1 MKKEYK
7 LLRLMFL
14 AIFLTPALAFAQER
28 LISGKVTDAETTT
41 PIPGVNIFIKNS
53 TTGTVSDIDGNYS
66 ISVKEGASLVFS
78 FVGYLSEEIT
88 VGSQSVIN
96 VSLAPDITEL
106 TEIVVIGYGEQQ
118 KGDVT
123 GVVEKV
129 NANSFNK
136 GAIVSPDML
145 IAGKVAGVQISSNN
159 GEPGGQTSIR
169 IRGGTS
175 LNAGNEPLYVIDG
188 VPIDNAAFNPGGF
201 SKGRNPLNFLNPN
214 DIESFT
220 VLKDASAAAIYGS
233 RGANGVI
240 IITTKKGSK
249 DESGIEYNGWY
260 SVGQIADRLEVFNA
274 SQFKEILAYKAPQ
287 NLALAGDADTDW
299 QDQIYQ
305 TAIGQDHNLTF
316 TGGTSSTSY
325 RLSLGYQ
332 NQEGVIKTSRT
343 QRTSFNLNVNHL
355 ALNDDLRITANLK
368 GSHTKD
374 NFSADVVGAAMEM
387 APTQP
392 VHDETSPWGGYYVW
406 IGKSGDYERQATTNP
421 VSSLNL
427 IEDEG
432 KVNRSIGNI
441 QLDYKLPFLEGLSAN
456 LNLGYDAS
464 NGDRRRFQPSY
475 YFPIAV
481 DTGEVKTENF
491 TRMSLLLEIYL
502 NYKADLPDLNSRFDI
517 TAGYSWQNFYSEYP
531 SIRATQLSDD
541 SYGFNNP
548 SVAGKVEAFNSVL
561 ENRLISFFGR
571 LNYAFMDKYL
581 LTATIRRDGST
592 RFGPENRWGLFPSA
606 AVAWR
611 ISDEPF
617 MQGLSG
623 VFSDLKLRATY
634 GITGN
639 QEIGDYLY
647 LATYT
652 PSTSTAQYQFGNE
665 FINTLRP
672 NGYDVN
678 LKWEET
684 VSYNFGLEYGLLDGR
699 LSGSVE
705 YYRKDTRDLLFERA
719 VPPGTNLTNKILAN
733 IGEVRNA
740 GVEVALDALV
750 LTTEKFNWNVS
761 VNFSANR
768 NKIIALDGS
777 DDPSFKGYETGTISG
792 GVGNYIQLL
801 KVGEPAYAFR
811 VYRHKLDE
819 NGTPL
824 VDGVDHNGDE
834 VIDLADMYEDLT
846 GDGKVD
852 DNDRLPYKQRSPKYL
867 AGLTTQLSYGAFDLS
882 FSLRGS
888 FGNYAYNNVASNT
901 ATYLRANDNF
911 VPRNMLTSVLLTNFN
926 TPQYFSD
933 YYVED
938 ASYVRMDNITL
949 GYNAANLMNGKASLR
964 VYATVQNAFVLTN
977 YTGLD
982 PEIFDGIDNNLYPRS
997 RTFMLGLNF
1006 GF

>member
-1 MKKEYK
+1 MGK
-7 LLRLMFL
+7 LYQLLLMFL
-14 AIFLTPALAFAQER
+14 MVFLAVGFADAQER
-28 LISGKVTDAETTT
+28 TISGKVIDAESGT
-41 PIPGVNIFIKNS
+41 PIPGVNIFIKGS
-53 TTGTVSDIDGNYS
+53 TTGTVSDIDGNYQ
-66 ISVKEGASLVFS
+66 IMAEEGTFLVFS
-78 FVGYLSEEIT
+78 FVGFLTEEVN
-88 VGSQSVIN
+88 VGSQTVLNI
-96 VSLAPDITEL
+96 SLSPDITEL
-106 TEIVVIGYGEQQ
+106 TEIVVVGYGEQQ

-123 GVVEKV
+123 GVVEKID
-129 NANSFNK
+129 AESFNK

-145 IAGKVAGVQISSNN
+145 IAGKVAGVQISSNS

-188 VPIDNAAFNPGGF
+188 VPIDNSAHNPGGF

-220 VLKDASAAAIYGS
+220 ILKDASAAAIYGS
-233 RGANGVI
+233 RAANGVI
-240 IITTKKGSK
+240 IITTRRGSK
-249 DESGIEYNGWY
+249 DMAGISYDGWY
-260 SVGQIADRLEVFNA
+260 SVGQIADRIDVFNA
-274 SQFKEILAYKAPQ
+274 AQFKEILAYKAPQ
-287 NLALAGDADTDW
+287 NLGLTGDADIDW
-299 QDQIYQ
+299 QDQVYQ
-305 TAIGQDHNLTF
+305 TATGQNHNLTF
-316 TGGTSSTSY
+316 NGGLGSMSY

-332 NQEGVIKTSRT
+332 NQEGVVKTSGT
-343 QRTSFNLNVNHL
+343 QRTSFNLNVIQAL
-355 ALNDDLRITANLK
+355 LNDALQINANLK

-374 NFSADVVGAAMEM
+374 DFSADVVGAAMEM

-392 VHDETSPWGGYYVW
+392 IYDETSPWGGYYVW
-406 IGKSGDYERQATTNP
+406 IGKSGLFERQATTNP

-441 QLDYKLPFLEGLSAN
+441 QFDYKLPVITGLSAN

-481 DTGEVKTENF
+481 DTGEVKTENY
-491 TRMSLLLEIYL
+491 TRMSLLMETYL
-502 NYKADLPDLNSRFDI
+502 NYKTELPPISSRFDI
-517 TAGYSWQNFYSEYP
+517 TAGYSWQNFNSEYP

-548 SVAGKVEAFNSVL
+548 SVAGKVEASNSVL

-571 LNYAFMDKYL
+571 INYAWKDRYL

-592 RFGPENRWGLFPSA
+592 RFGPEHRWGLFPSA

-611 ISDEPF
+611 LSDERF
-617 MQGLSG
+617 MDGLKG
-623 VFSDLKLRATY
+623 TISDLKLRATY

-652 PSTSTAQYQFGNE
+652 PSTSTAQYQFGND
-665 FINTLRP
+665 FISTLRP

-684 VSYNFGLEYGLLDGR
+684 TSYNFGVEYGLFDGR

-719 VPPGTNLTNKILAN
+719 VPPGSNLTNKILAN
-733 IGEVRNA
+733 IGEVRNTGIEA
-740 GVEVALDALV
+740 TLDAV
-750 LTTEKFNWNVS
+750 AINAEKLTWNVS
-761 VNFSANR
+761 VNFSTNE
-768 NKIIALDGS
+768 NQIIALDGS
-777 DDPSFKGYETGTISG
+777 DDPNFKGYETGGISG
-792 GVGNYIQLL
+792 GVGNNIQLL
-801 KVGEPAYAFR
+801 KVGEPAYTFR
-811 VYRHKLDE
+811 VYRHKMDD
-819 NGTPL
+819 NGNPL

-834 VIDLADMYEDLT
+834 VVDLADMYEDLN
-846 GDGKVD
+846 GDEKVD
-852 DNDRLPYKQRSPKYL
+852 DNDRLPYKQRSPKQL
-867 AGLTTQLSYGAFDLS
+867 VGIASQLSYGAFDLS
-882 FSLRGS
+882 FSVRGS

-926 TPQYFSD
+926 TPQYFSN
-933 YYVED
+933 YYIED

-949 GYNAANLMNGKASLR
+949 GYTAANLVSGKASLR
-964 VYATVQNAFVLTN
+964 IYATVQNAFILTE
-977 YTGLD
+977 YDGLD

-997 RTFMLGLNF
+997 RTYMLGVNL